1 MGCAEENTGQSDTLI
16 ASLPACLRGTGVD
29 VGARGGMTTSTSK
42 QSQPLGTLA
51 LSQDDSGGRDGSQT
65 LATTLGELC
74 LKHRVLDKSYRYRQ
88 IYKKVFYTSMEKL
101 LKVATP
107 QLLYGDFHAQPNRRS
122 QLLIENP

>member
-1 MGCAEENTGQSDTLI
+1 MTAVGEEE
-16 ASLPACLRGTGVD
+16 
-29 VGARGGMTTSTSK
+29 ARH
-42 QSQPLGTLA
+42 
-51 LSQDDSGGRDGSQT
+51 

-74 LKHRVLDKSYRYRQ
+74 LQHRVLDKSYRYRQ
-88 IYKKVFYTSMEKL
+88 SYKKVFYTSMEKL